1 MIPAI
6 ITFLGI
12 LGVLFELL
20 SIIVIS
26 YSIATLGLTDILS
39 IKLTLS
45 LLCLVINI
53 GGVVMLIKFQEMK
66 NDL

>member
-1 MIPAI
+1 MILAI

-12 LGVLFELL
+12 LGALSELL
-20 SIIVIS
+20 SIIAIS
-26 YSIATLGLTDILS
+26 YSIATFGLTDILS

-53 GGVVMLIKFQEMK
+53 GAVVMLIKFQEMK

>member
-1 MIPAI
+1 MITAI

-12 LGVLFELL
+12 LGALSELL
-20 SIIVIS
+20 SIIAIS

>member
-39 IKLTLS
+39 IKLSLS